1 MWLLLS
7 TAHAQ
12 GLPPEVRREAVRPRA
27 PVGGLDF
34 FALVQTRA
42 TANDLAS
49 TNPLLDGQVVGRLG
63 GTNGVV
69 VDPAVTAFVT
79 EQRASGFFTYAPP
92 LANEKLSITA
102 AFEIDYA
109 FGDQAYGTGGNTGG
123 GFGGDQV
130 NLQTRRL
137 HVDLFP
143 GGPHHQAHVVVGLQ
157 FLADGVADPTRSTPD
172 QLIRSGGR
180 LSFFGSEAAGLA
192 VYGKVVAGLDPVL
205 RYRGGLFTLSEQGTS
220 LPDDVLLMV
229 ADAELRPVYATTA
242 GLHLWY
248 LQDRSGG
255 QGGALGL
262 GPTSALWQLQGGPTL
277 DPYDGLA
284 PPPGAYLDA
293 DLVWAGADAGYNAA
307 LDRGPAGL
315 HGVALVNA
323 GKVYAPLVHDDFVFG
338 VFLDVEARLR
348 WAKGQGSVARAE
360 VVQSTAAGQDPDRYG
375 GVVTGNAYGVAG
387 ALMPSHGTLLLFPDP
402 RAINRQVSVV
412 ADASAAGQGLTAL
425 TTSVGYDVV
434 PDRFTV
440 GGGAALALSATA
452 GAWGTELDAR
462 VNWKPLPFVDVG
474 WTGAYLAPGPAA
486 ALPAAPWATFL
497 SLDALVL

>member
-1 MWLLLS
+1 MWL
-7 TAHAQ
+7 AAPAAAQ
-12 GLPPEVRREAVRPRA
+12 GVPAEARRELVQPH
-27 PVGGLDF
+27 PDVGGLDF
-34 FALVQTRA
+34 FALAQTRA
-42 TANDLAS
+42 SANDLAS

-69 VDPAVTAFVT
+69 VDPAVTALYA
-79 EQRASGFFTYAPP
+79 EQRVNGFFTYAPP
-92 LANEKLSITA
+92 LANDKLSLTA

-109 FGDQAYGTGGNTGG
+109 FGDSAYGTGGNTGG

-143 GGPHHQAHVVVGLQ
+143 STPHHAAHVIVGLQ

-180 LSFFGSEAAGLA
+180 LAFFGSEAAGVA
-192 VYGKVVAGLDPVL
+192 VYGKVTAGLDPVV
-205 RYRGGLFTLSEQGTS
+205 RYRAGLFTLSEQGLS
-220 LPDDVLLMV
+220 LPDDVLLAV
-229 ADAELRPVYATTA
+229 ADAEVHPAYATAA
-242 GLHLWY
+242 GVHLWY

-284 PPPGAYLDA
+284 PPDGAYIDA
-293 DLVWAGADAGYNAA
+293 DLVWAGVDGGWNAA
-307 LDRGPAGL
+307 LDRGPAGV
-315 HGVALVNA
+315 HAVAIANL
-323 GKVYAPLVHDDFVFG
+323 GKVYAPLVHDDVVSG
-338 VFLDVEARLR
+338 VFFDAEARLR
-348 WAKGQGSVARAE
+348 WAKGQGSVVRGE
-360 VVQSTAAGQDPDRYG
+360 LVQSSPSGRSPDRYG

-412 ADASAAGQGLTAL
+412 ADASAGGQGLSAVTA
-425 TTSVGYDVV
+425 SVGWDVV
-434 PDRFTV
+434 PDRVTV
-440 GGGAALALSATA
+440 GGGAAVAFN
-452 GAWGTELDAR
+452 GAAVPFGTELDAR
-462 VNWKPLPFVDVG
+462 ASVKPLPFVELS
-474 WTGAYLAPGPAA
+474 WMGALLAPGPAA
-486 ALPAAPWATFL
+486 SLTAAPWATFL
-497 SLDALVL
+497 ALDALVF